1 MDFEKNGLAEK
12 NGFSKNE
19 FFKNGFSKN
28 RNFKILKKDFS
39 QNVKF

>member
-19 FFKNGFSKN
+19 FFKNGYSKN
-28 RNFKILKKDFS
+28 GIFKISKKDFS
-39 QNVKF
+39 QNM